1 MSTAAPIERPRLRL
15 AVPHSLS
22 WARATL
28 AAVTATAVTLLAWL
42 TGDWWV
48 GGYPGADTNL
58 TIARMTTFGLVFAG
72 TYALPKLLYRV
83 SAAGTVLFVGWTAYL
98 GGWLLAMWPG
108 IFMTDTTDIVNNTRQ
123 GIAYEWF
130 SYLHSLIHL
139 VVLDLIPEAAAVGVI
154 QVLATAGL
162 MAYAS
167 TTLLRVRRNWPAV
180 IAMNVLA
187 AASAPVVVNTLL
199 ESRDTLY
206 SVAHVF
212 LAIYVARAV
221 MLDRRLSRGGL
232 VGIAVLT
239 SALSVY
245 RGDGIALVVVVPLVL
260 LLGLR
265 PPRDAVLRGA
275 GVFVAALI
283 AFHVVLPAAL
293 AIQERPHQY
302 ELALRLNP
310 LGAVLQTDFY
320 SETKEAD
327 LAALSR
333 VIDVEGV
340 KQVSTPVEIPAY
352 WGGKW
357 NQAASDADFAAFEA
371 VSDRL
376 LRDNLGIVAGNRLR
390 TFSAASGLSAGGFTG
405 TAMAGADD
413 RFDWIAD
420 RTGMAGEPPVQGLY
434 DVGAKFIRAS
444 GEFRGI
450 TLRGS
455 ALHWNL
461 LPSLLLL
468 LGVLLAFRRVRFEA
482 VIAVILLSRVPL
494 ILAAAPASQ
503 FKYYYAIH
511 LGGIIVAGLLV
522 ARLRPEPFRRALAR
536 VRPAGRPTP
545 A

>member
-1 MSTAAPIERPRLRL
+1 MSTTAPIERPRLRL

-58 TIARMTTFGLVFAG
+58 TIARVTTFGVVFAG
-72 TYALPKLLYRV
+72 TYTLPRLLYRI
-83 SAAGTVLFVGWTAYL
+83 SGTGAVLFAGWTAYL

-130 SYLHSLIHL
+130 SYLQSLIHF
-139 VVLDLIPEAAAVGVI
+139 VVLDLVPEAAAVGVI

-162 MAYAS
+162 LAYAS

-180 IAMNVLA
+180 IAMNLLA

-212 LAIYVARAV
+212 LALYVARAV
-221 MLDRRLSRGGL
+221 VLDRRLSRGGL
-232 VGIAVLT
+232 VGIAVLVG
-239 SALSVY
+239 ALSVY
-245 RGDGIALVVVVPLVL
+245 RGDGIVLVVVVPAVL
-260 LLGLR
+260 AFALR
-265 PPRDAVLRGA
+265 PPRAVLLRSA

-320 SETKEAD
+320 SQTKDAD
-327 LAALSR
+327 IAALAR
-333 VIDVEGV
+333 VIDVEAV
-340 KQVSTPVEIPAY
+340 KQISTPVEIPAY

-376 LRDNLGIVAGNRLR
+376 LRDNLGVVAGNRLR
-390 TFSAASGLSAGGFTG
+390 TFSAASGLAPGGFTG
-405 TAMAGADD
+405 TAMAGAQD
-413 RFDWIAD
+413 RYSWIAD
-420 RTGMAGEPPVQGLY
+420 RTGMTGEPPVTGLY
-434 DVGAKFIRAS
+434 DLGAKFIRAS
-444 GEFRGI
+444 GEYRGI

-468 LGVLLAFRRVRFEA
+468 LGVLLAFRRARLEA

-494 ILAAAPASQ
+494 IIAAAPASQ

-511 LGGIIVAGLLV
+511 LGGIIVLGLLL

-536 VRPAGRPTP
+536 LRPAARP
-545 A
+545 AAA